1 MMKSKSCVVTGLL
14 MISILFLLINCAE
27 QKPQERQQLWNG
39 KDFSGWTLF
48 LPGDSV
54 AVEDVWSVKDSVI
67 HCKGKPNGY
76 MRTNESFSD
85 YKLHVEWRWV
95 EEGSNSGVLLHIQGE
110 DKVWPNCIECQL
122 QSGNAGDIILIGPS
136 SVTRGDSTYAITEG
150 WQQVPKLED
159 SSENPIGEWNTYD
172 ITCDGNKI
180 TSYVNDV
187 LQNEVTDASFSEG
200 PIALQS
206 EGAPIEF
213 RNVYIEPLNK

>member
-1 MMKSKSCVVTGLL
+1 MMKTGRIVVGAIL
-14 MISILFLLINCAE
+14 MIGIFLLFANCAE
-27 QKPQERQQLWNG
+27 EKPTERQELWNG

-54 AVEDVWSVKDSVI
+54 AVEEVWSVKDGVI
-67 HCKGKPNGY
+67 HCKGEPNGY

-136 SVTRGDSTYAITEG
+136 SVTRDDSTYAITEG
-150 WQQVPKLED
+150 WQPVEKLKE
-159 SSENPIGEWNTYD
+159 SQEAEIGEWNSYD
-172 ITCDGNKI
+172 ITCDGDNI
-180 TSYVNDV
+180 TVYVNDV
-187 LQNEVTDASFSEG
+187 LQNEVTNASFTKG
-200 PIALQS
+200 PIGLQS

-213 RNVYIEPLNK
+213 RNVYIEPLN